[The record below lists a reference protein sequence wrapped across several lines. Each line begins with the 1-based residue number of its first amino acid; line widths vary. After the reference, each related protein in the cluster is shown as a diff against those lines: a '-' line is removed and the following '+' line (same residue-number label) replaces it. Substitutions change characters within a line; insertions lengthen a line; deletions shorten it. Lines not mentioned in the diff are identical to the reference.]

1 MNTLS
6 EVVPRLLVIQV
17 QIQAVCCHS
26 TLYLGHDED
35 VSAYGK
41 FEVFKAKEKLNQPS
55 QIEAL

>member
-1 MNTLS
+1 MAIY
-6 EVVPRLLVIQV
+6 LLK
-17 QIQAVCCHS
+17 QACGNDILASV
-26 TLYLGHDED
+26 YLGHDED

>member
-1 MNTLS
+1 MALVVLIFS
-6 EVVPRLLVIQV
+6 EGF
-17 QIQAVCCHS
+17 
-26 TLYLGHDED
+26 GHDED